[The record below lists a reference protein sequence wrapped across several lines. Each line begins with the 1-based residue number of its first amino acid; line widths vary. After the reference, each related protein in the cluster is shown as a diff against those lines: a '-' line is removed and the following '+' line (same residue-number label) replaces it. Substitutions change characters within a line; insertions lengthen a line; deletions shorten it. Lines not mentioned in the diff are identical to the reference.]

1 MGSLFG
7 QKLRYLRRRQHLTQ
21 VVLARYV
28 ALASHAHV
36 SNMEAS
42 RSTPSLDVIVTVA
55 NRFAVQVAYLVREDL
70 PVQAADEVQ
79 YQRAAGA
86 RSLQVQALGPNLTR
100 LRMQS
105 GLTQAHLAEHLG
117 LAANAHVSYMETGRK
132 FPSVELLLRVADR
145 FGVTVDD
152 LLTAS
157 G

>member
-21 VVLARYV
+21 VELARCV

-55 NRFAVQVAYLVREDL
+55 NLFAVQVAYFVREDL

-86 RSLQVQALGPNLTR
+86 RPLQVQALGPNLTR

-105 GLTQAHLAEHLG
+105 GLTQAQLAEHLG
-117 LAANAHVSYMETGRK
+117 LAANAHISYVETGRK
-132 FPSVELLLRVADR
+132 LPSVDLLQRIADR

-157 G
+157 P

>member
-7 QKLRYLRRRQHLTQ
+7 QKLRYLRMRQHLTQ
-21 VVLARYV
+21 ITLAKH
-28 ALASHAHV
+28 LQFMSQGHV
-36 SNMEAS
+36 SNLEHQRFA
-42 RSTPSLDVIVTVA
+42 PSLDMIVTVA
-55 NRFAVQVAYLVREDL
+55 NLFAVQVAYLVREDL

-86 RSLQVQALGPNLTR
+86 RPLQVQALSPNLTR

-117 LAANAHVSYMETGRK
+117 LAANAHISYMETGHK
-132 FPSVELLLRVADR
+132 LPSVELLLRVADR